1 MTTING
7 IKNRVAPRTISS
19 VNGAKYI
26 SHNGIRQLDYDKWKM
41 VWNGNHFAP
50 PDLSSKLYLP
60 GVPGAGATIFD
71 FGGSTNG
78 TVVGATWMQLPT
90 GLLYLSCDGT
100 DDYVTISN
108 PAVTTDEIGTISMW
122 IKKDGAGTR
131 LGFFCYVKE
140 SSASVDSMRFYI
152 NADEGVMYDVYDGG
166 VYTMELSTADS
177 VITVGQWHKVTLTSN
192 GSTIVCYVDGV
203 AKALAEDT
211 GTNTGIWFAD
221 MQGEPADT
229 IVLGGYYRLDTLVE
243 DFAGDIALFEV
254 TSATRSADN
263 EARLFAAE
271 RHLFGV

>member
-1 MTTING
+1 MATING
-7 IKNRVAPRTISS
+7 IKNKVAPRTISS

-90 GLLYLSCDGT
+90 GLPYLSFDGT
-100 DDYVTISN
+100 DDYVTIDD
-108 PAVTTDEIGTISMW
+108 PAVTTDEIGTVSMW
-122 IKKDGAGTR
+122 VNQDSAANDY
-131 LGFFCYVKE
+131 LWCYVKQ
-140 SSASVDSMRFYI
+140 STDNVDVLRLLLKANGYLQFETFLNTVGSWI
-152 NADEGVMYDVYDGG
+152 D
-166 VYTMELSTADS
+166 TTTTS
-177 VITVGQWHKVTLTSN
+177 ITVGTWHKITMQSD
-192 GSTIVCYVDGV
+192 GSTHIVYVDGIV
-203 AKALAEDT
+203 QAWDLSG
-211 GTNTGIWFAD
+211 GTDDGQWFAD
-221 MQGEPADT
+221 CQTEPADT
-229 IVLGGYYRLDTLVE
+229 IVLGGYYRNGALEGDL
-243 DFAGDIALFEV
+243 AGDIALFQV

-263 EARLFAAE
+263 EARFFAAE